1 MNMNAEEYELY
12 QLQMKMFDA
21 WIILIQEP
29 DSYATLRYWADEYV
43 RPYMNKLCYVKHGPR
58 GHPDLDDE
66 YQQQLLDE
74 EE

>member
-1 MNMNAEEYELY
+1 MNAEEYELY

-21 WIILIQEP
+21 WFVLIQEP

-43 RPYMNKLCYVKHGPR
+43 RPYMDKLCYKKHGPR
-58 GHPDLDDE
+58 GHPDLDAE

-74 EE
+74 EGPA

>member
-1 MNMNAEEYELY
+1 MNAEEYELY

-21 WIILIQEP
+21 WSLVIQEP

-58 GHPDLDDE
+58 GHPDFDYE

-74 EE
+74 EERK